1 MSGTSSRVADSTLRD
16 RQRDL
21 TRRLLI
27 DAFAHVILRDGIHDI
42 SMQAVADEAR
52 CSLRTLYRYFPSRES
67 LVTGLDDEVR
77 TFFTSCLDRLPP
89 DVRDDLVEFAER
101 VPVLLDQRHDLVRAW
116 VSTDPTS
123 ELRGFV
129 SGHVR
134 ALVEAAV
141 DRTAPSLSPAERARA
156 VAGIRLIASS
166 RTWVSLTEHLS
177 AEDAAVTMGWII
189 RTLLADLA
197 KGGGP
202 RAD

>member
-52 CSLRTLYRYFPSRES
+52 CSPRTLYRYFPSRES

>member
-16 RQRDL
+16 RQREL

-116 VSTDPTS
+116 VSTGPTS

-141 DRTAPSLSPAERARA
+141 DRTAPSLSPDERARA
-156 VAGIRLIASS
+156 VTGIRLIATS

-177 AEDAAVTMGWII
+177 AEDAAVTMGWVI
-189 RTLLADLA
+189 RTILADLA
-197 KGGGP
+197 NCGGP

>member
-177 AEDAAVTMGWII
+177 AEDAAVTLGWII

>member
-156 VAGIRLIASS
+156 VAGIRLIATS

>member
-52 CSLRTLYRYFPSRES
+52 CSLRTLYRYFPSREA
-67 LVTGLDDEVR
+67 LVTGLDDEMR
-77 TFFTSCLDRLPP
+77 SFLTSCLDRLPP

-141 DRTAPSLSPAERARA
+141 DRTAPSLSPDERARA

-197 KGGGP
+197 NGGGP